1 MSSSTTST
9 RTPVGVDSLAA
20 DPSIDIAAANIR
32 ERGAMAVSD
41 TMIESREAS
50 RYADPRRVADLTLAA
65 AVRAQAEAV
74 YIEPMAM
81 ADDAYVI
88 TLERSSQVLS
98 TTALD
103 AQLGA
108 GGIARLAFLADIDLS
123 ASHAS
128 SSVLPVRSGSRE
140 AEILITVRPGFS
152 LCADLM
158 VMQRG
163 RRPTGAVIE
172 PVGRT
177 RGDIVGQ

>member
-1 MSSSTTST
+1 MCTAGPKSPLSFRMTSRPLVPGISRSTIARSGGVSSAWASARAPSWAVTTWYPALDRPAAIWRQITTSSSTTST

-41 TMIESREAS
+41 TISESRES
-50 RYADPRRVADLTLAA
+50 TRYADPRRVADLTLAA
-65 AVRAQAEAV
+65 AIRAQAESV

-108 GGIARLAFLADIDLS
+108 
-123 ASHAS
+123 
-128 SSVLPVRSGSRE
+128 
-140 AEILITVRPGFS
+140 
-152 LCADLM
+152 
-158 VMQRG
+158 
-163 RRPTGAVIE
+163 AV
-172 PVGRT
+172 
-177 RGDIVGQ
+177 